1 MGHFVD
7 PVIIAGKIFQVAI
20 IGYAKTVFDFE
31 LLLERE
37 GFVPLPDKSA
47 DFAGIGLLV
56 VGLIGWR
63 VNLLDLALLAE
74 MALVVVTLY
83 VDLITAFRTGQ
94 LSSLTSTEMY
104 GVWDLLVLPKLPDL
118 KPFPLES

>member
-1 MGHFVD
+1 MD

-63 VNLLDLALLAE
+63 VNLLE
-74 MALVVVTLY
+74 
-83 VDLITAFRTGQ
+83 FG
-94 LSSLTSTEMY
+94 LTC
-104 GVWDLLVLPKLPDL
+104 
-118 KPFPLES
+118 